1 MTAFRRK
8 GQPRVGR
15 AQEVKERYTYPS
27 RPQESTVLAMNPQVS
42 AESESFYR
50 KAGWAAITS
59 GVIGIVAYGLLMTAV
74 KTRTGWIDERAFL
87 FFKAHD
93 IGTIFQ
99 FLLLAIVPLGLQKL
113 SRKTPPGMSKATL
126 AAGVGAILFVALLLL
141 LGIARIVSDGFYM
154 FPQGVFG
161 VWLIVISW
169 RLLGSLPRWH
179 RWFGMVVGLGLTLV
193 GIAWLGVAFVYPSM
207 LAIPAVP
214 LQNVVEQNTLANNI
228 FHHILYVGSYMGV
241 ATLPIW
247 TILTG
252 LKLLREKRLDEHA
265 TLQEHTALQEL

>member
-1 MTAFRRK
+1 MTGKIPMNILSMTSKKRSAKLRRFQSRGLRLQRFRSLRMPSLSSPNAELGKRALDPLPLPPATESSGRLKMTAFRRK

-74 KTRTGWIDERAFL
+74 KTRTGWIDERAVL

-126 AAGVGAILFVALLLL
+126 ATGVGAILFVALLLL

-154 FPQGVFG
+154 FPQG
-161 VWLIVISW
+161 
-169 RLLGSLPRWH
+169 
-179 RWFGMVVGLGLTLV
+179 
-193 GIAWLGVAFVYPSM
+193 
-207 LAIPAVP
+207 
-214 LQNVVEQNTLANNI
+214 
-228 FHHILYVGSYMGV
+228 
-241 ATLPIW
+241 
-247 TILTG
+247 
-252 LKLLREKRLDEHA
+252 
-265 TLQEHTALQEL
+265 

>member
-1 MTAFRRK
+1 M
-8 GQPRVGR
+8 
-15 AQEVKERYTYPS
+15 
-27 RPQESTVLAMNPQVS
+27 LAMNPQVS
-42 AESESFYR
+42 SESESFYR
-50 KAGWAAITS
+50 NAGWAAITS

-74 KTRTGWIDERAFL
+74 MSRTGWIDERAFL

-93 IGTIFQ
+93 FGAIFQ

-126 AAGVGAILFVALLLL
+126 ATGVGAILFVALLLL
-141 LGIARIVSDGFYM
+141 LGIAKIVDDGFYT

-169 RLLGSLPRWH
+169 RLFGSLPRWH
-179 RWFGMVVGLGLTLV
+179 RWFGMVVGLGLALV
-193 GIAWLGVAFVYPSM
+193 GIAWVGMAAFVEPAL

-214 LQNVVEQNTLANNI
+214 QENLVEQNTLANNI

-252 LKLLREKRLDEHA
+252 LKLLREKRLDDPAALQDHA
-265 TLQEHTALQEL
+265 ALQEL

>member
-1 MTAFRRK
+1 M
-8 GQPRVGR
+8 
-15 AQEVKERYTYPS
+15 
-27 RPQESTVLAMNPQVS
+27 RPQPSGAMNKQVS

-50 KAGWAAITS
+50 NAGWAAITS

-74 KTRTGWIDERAFL
+74 KTRTGWIPTEQVYL

-93 IGTIFQ
+93 FAAIFQ

-113 SRKTPPGMSKATL
+113 STKTPPGMSKATL
-126 AAGVGAILFVALLLL
+126 ATGVGAILFVALLLL
-141 LGIARIVSDGFYM
+141 LGTAKILSDGLYTFA
-154 FPQGVFG
+154 QGIVG

-179 RWFGMVVGLGLTLV
+179 RWFGMFVGLGLALV
-193 GIAWLGVAFVYPSM
+193 GIAFVGIAFVYPSL

-214 LQNVVEQNTLANNI
+214 QENIVEQNTLTNNI
-228 FHHILYVGSYMGV
+228 SHHILYVGSYMGV

-265 TLQEHTALQEL
+265 TLQKL

>member
-1 MTAFRRK
+1 
-8 GQPRVGR
+8 
-15 AQEVKERYTYPS
+15 
-27 RPQESTVLAMNPQVS
+27 MNPQVS
-42 AESESFYR
+42 AETESFSR

-74 KTRTGWIDERAFL
+74 TTRSGWIDKRAFL

-126 AAGVGAILFVALLLL
+126 ATGVGAILFVALLLL

-169 RLLGSLPRWH
+169 RLFRSLPRWH
-179 RWFGMVVGLGLTLV
+179 RSFGMAVGLGLALV
-193 GIAWLGVAFVYPSM
+193 GISFVGIAFVYPNV

-214 LQNVVEQNTLANNI
+214 LENVVEQNTLVNNI
-228 FHHILYVGSYMGV
+228 SHQILYVGSFMGV

-265 TLQEHTALQEL
+265 ALQEHSALQEL